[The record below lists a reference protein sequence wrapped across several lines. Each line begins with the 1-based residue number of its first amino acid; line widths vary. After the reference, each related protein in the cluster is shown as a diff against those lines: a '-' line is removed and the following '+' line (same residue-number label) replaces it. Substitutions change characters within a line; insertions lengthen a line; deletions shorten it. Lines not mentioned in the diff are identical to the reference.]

1 MSDKNRVQNPSLR
14 GAPSRPKRYAIWAG
28 LSAVLALLLLVAPTL
43 AWAAPS
49 NEKAAM
55 LAPSGQRAVVGGG
68 GAALREQPGGAVIA
82 ELALGTAVTVV
93 GRTADNAW
101 AKIVV
106 GDEQEG
112 WASTDELVVF
122 GLDRVPTLAVEV
134 LETPPEAAK
143 ETSPETTEAADAETV
158 KAAGEEIA
166 LSARVAAGSR
176 RLNVRKGPGLN
187 YGIVSSAPSG
197 ATVKALGRNA
207 DGGWI
212 LIELPGKD
220 GKVGWVSARYLDLGG
235 DPTDLPESDRR
246 SAAPVVAAASSAGS
260 SGRLSGKLVFQESS
274 GGPINIYD
282 LASGKL
288 RKLTHGMDPAISPDG
303 KTVAFMRDSGND
315 HGLYLIDIDGGNERR
330 IRDEG
335 KLRAPA
341 WSPDGENIVFSRVT
355 GEGKCRDVGH
365 GICIPDIPGP
375 CYPGYPCIKD
385 FPLRTFDLRG
395 LSQIDGNGGQF
406 TDAPTTR
413 DAKSPDWSEGGIV
426 YQSRNGLEVTDVYE
440 GAQTRSV
447 ISEFRYQDPNWQPG
461 GKRIAFH
468 SQEKDHWE
476 IFRTNPDGSGLVALT
491 TPPSALR
498 TEPVHNVA
506 PAWSP
511 DGKHIIFLS
520 NRSGKWAFYTM
531 DADGRNQRRLNVGA
545 PVDYRFQSE
554 QVVGWGR

>member
-1 MSDKNRVQNPSLR
+1 MSDKNRVQNPSRR

-49 NEKAAM
+49 IEKAAM

-176 RLNVRKGPGLN
+176 RLNIRKGPGLN
-187 YGIVSSAPSG
+187 HGIVSSAPSG
-197 ATVKALGRNA
+197 ATVKALGQNEN
-207 DGGWI
+207 GGWV
-212 LIELPGKD
+212 LIELPGRE
-220 GKVGWVSARYLDLGG
+220 GEVGWVSARYLDLSA
-235 DPTDLPESDRR
+235 DPADLPVSDRR
-246 SAAPVVAAASSAGS
+246 SAAPVVAAAAS
-260 SGRLSGKLVFQESS
+260 SGSGSHLAGKLVFQESS
-274 GGPINIYD
+274 GGPIDVYD
-282 LASGKL
+282 LASGRL
-288 RKLTHGMDPAISPDG
+288 RKLTSGLDPAISPDG
-303 KTVAFMRDSGND
+303 KTVAFVRDNGSD
-315 HGLYLIDIDGGNERR
+315 SGLYLIGSEGGNERR
-330 IRDEG
+330 IRDES

-341 WSPDGENIVFSRVT
+341 WSPDGEQIVFSRVT

-365 GICIPDIPGP
+365 GVCLPDNPYLGQ
-375 CYPGYPCIKD
+375 
-385 FPLRTFDLRG
+385 FPLKRFDLRG
-395 LSQIDGNGGQF
+395 LSVV
-406 TDAPTTR
+406 DARGENFSDVPTTR
-413 DAKSPDWSEGGIV
+413 DASSPDWSEGGIV
-426 YQSRNGLEVTDVYE
+426 YQSRSGIEVTDVYE
-440 GAQTRSV
+440 GAKTRAV
-447 ISEFRYQDPNWQPG
+447 ASEYRYQDPNWRPD

-476 IFRTNPDGSGLVALT
+476 IFRMNPDGSGLVALT
-491 TPPSALR
+491 SPPSALR
-498 TEPVHNVA
+498 TAAVHNVA
-506 PAWSP
+506 PTWSP
-511 DGKHIIFLS
+511 DGKRIIFLS
-520 NRSGKWAFYTM
+520 NRSGEWAFYVM

-554 QVVGWGR
+554 QVVSWGR